1 MFIFLYITNKK
12 RCLEN
17 INFIIIN
24 LFLVIFTIKEDEF
37 NSSCEN
43 EISSISIEE
52 ENELKIQITKSII
65 SVLTELI
72 EKNQKNINNN
82 NLNFD
87 DDIFNSKSIPNIST
101 YDYLL
106 RIIEFSNIEENNL
119 ILSIIYIDK
128 IARIK
133 KITKYNIYKYLIT
146 SVLIALK
153 YNEDEIYNN
162 NYYSQIGGINY
173 EEIMQLEL
181 NFLVL
186 IDFNVYINNKTFEQY
201 KSALQLL
208 INNN

>member
-1 MFIFLYITNKK
+1 MSEKFNFYYNQSFFNHL
-12 RCLEN
+12 N
-17 INFIIIN
+17 I
-24 LFLVIFTIKEDEF
+24 KDDEF
-37 NSSCEN
+37 NSSFESD
-43 EISSISIEE
+43 ISSISIEE
-52 ENELKIQITKSII
+52 EKELKIQITKSII

-72 EKNQKNINNN
+72 EINQKNSHKN
-82 NLNFD
+82 NLNLD

-101 YDYLL
+101 YDYML
-106 RIIEFSNIEENNL
+106 RIVEYSNLEENTL
-119 ILSIIYIDK
+119 ILSLIYIDK

-173 EEIMQLEL
+173 EELMQLEL

>member
-1 MFIFLYITNKK
+1 MSGKYKFYYNQSFFSDY
-12 RCLEN
+12 
-17 INFIIIN
+17 
-24 LFLVIFTIKEDEF
+24 TIKEDEF

-82 NLNFD
+82 NLNLD

-101 YDYLL
+101 YDYML
-106 RIIEFSNIEENNL
+106 RIVEYSNLEENTL
-119 ILSIIYIDK
+119 ILSLIYIDK
-128 IARIK
+128 TAKIK
-133 KITKYNIYKYLIT
+133 KITKYNIHKYLIT

-173 EEIMQLEL
+173 EELMQLEL

-186 IDFNVYINNKTFEQY
+186 IDFNTHINNNTFEQY
-201 KSALQLL
+201 KYAL
-208 INNN
+208 INNK

>member
-1 MFIFLYITNKK
+1 MSGKYKFYYNQSFFSDY
-12 RCLEN
+12 
-17 INFIIIN
+17 
-24 LFLVIFTIKEDEF
+24 TIKEDEF

-101 YDYLL
+101 YDYML
-106 RIIEFSNIEENNL
+106 RIVEYSNLEENTL
-119 ILSIIYIDK
+119 ILSLIYIDK

-173 EEIMQLEL
+173 EELMELEL

>member
-1 MFIFLYITNKK
+1 MSGKYKFYYNQSFFSDY
-12 RCLEN
+12 
-17 INFIIIN
+17 
-24 LFLVIFTIKEDEF
+24 TIKEDEF

-101 YDYLL
+101 YDYML
-106 RIIEFSNIEENNL
+106 RIVEYSNLEENTL
-119 ILSIIYIDK
+119 ILSLIYVDK

-173 EEIMQLEL
+173 EELMQLEL

>member
-1 MFIFLYITNKK
+1 MSGKYKFYYNQSFFSDY
-12 RCLEN
+12 
-17 INFIIIN
+17 
-24 LFLVIFTIKEDEF
+24 TIKEDEF

-82 NLNFD
+82 NLNLD

-101 YDYLL
+101 YDYML
-106 RIIEFSNIEENNL
+106 RIVEYSNLEENTL
-119 ILSIIYIDK
+119 ILSLIYIDK

-173 EEIMQLEL
+173 EELMQLEL

>member
-1 MFIFLYITNKK
+1 M
-12 RCLEN
+12 
-17 INFIIIN
+17 
-24 LFLVIFTIKEDEF
+24 
-37 NSSCEN
+37 
-43 EISSISIEE
+43 
-52 ENELKIQITKSII
+52 
-65 SVLTELI
+65 TELI

-82 NLNFD
+82 NLNLD

-101 YDYLL
+101 YDYML
-106 RIIEFSNIEENNL
+106 RIVEYSNLEENTL
-119 ILSIIYIDK
+119 ILSLIYIDK

-173 EEIMQLEL
+173 EELMQLEL

>member
-106 RIIEFSNIEENNL
+106 RIIEFSNIEENTL
-119 ILSIIYIDK
+119 ILSLIYIDK

>member
-1 MFIFLYITNKK
+1 MSGKYKFYYNQSFFSDY
-12 RCLEN
+12 
-17 INFIIIN
+17 
-24 LFLVIFTIKEDEF
+24 TIKEDEF

-101 YDYLL
+101 YDYML
-106 RIIEFSNIEENNL
+106 RIVEYSNLEENTL
-119 ILSIIYIDK
+119 ILSLIYIDK

-173 EEIMQLEL
+173 EELMQLEL

>member
-1 MFIFLYITNKK
+1 MSGKYKFYYNQSFFSDY
-12 RCLEN
+12 
-17 INFIIIN
+17 
-24 LFLVIFTIKEDEF
+24 TIKDDEF
-37 NSSCEN
+37 NSSFESD
-43 EISSISIEE
+43 ISSISIEE
-52 ENELKIQITKSII
+52 EKELKIQITKSII

-106 RIIEFSNIEENNL
+106 RIIEFSNIEENTL
-119 ILSIIYIDK
+119 ILSLIYIDK
-128 IARIK
+128 IAKIK
-133 KITKYNIYKYLIT
+133 KITKYNIHKYLIT
-146 SVLIALK
+146 SALIALK
-153 YNEDEIYNN
+153 YNEDEIYQNH
-162 NYYSQIGGINY
+162 YYSQIGGINY
-173 EEIMQLEL
+173 EELMELEL

-186 IDFNVYINNKTFEQY
+186 IDFNVYINNETFEQY

>member
-1 MFIFLYITNKK
+1 MSGKYKFYYNQSFFSDY
-12 RCLEN
+12 
-17 INFIIIN
+17 
-24 LFLVIFTIKEDEF
+24 TIKEDEF

-82 NLNFD
+82 NLNLD

-101 YDYLL
+101 YDYML
-106 RIIEFSNIEENNL
+106 RIVEYSNLEENTL
-119 ILSIIYIDK
+119 ILSLIYIDK

-162 NYYSQIGGINY
+162 NYYSQIGGINN
-173 EEIMQLEL
+173 EELMQLEL

-186 IDFNVYINNKTFEQY
+186 IDFNTHINNNTFEQY
-201 KSALQLL
+201 KYAL
-208 INNN
+208 INNK

>member
-1 MFIFLYITNKK
+1 MSGKYKFYYNQSFFSDY
-12 RCLEN
+12 
-17 INFIIIN
+17 
-24 LFLVIFTIKEDEF
+24 TIKEDEF

-101 YDYLL
+101 YDYML
-106 RIIEFSNIEENNL
+106 RIVEYSNLEENTL
-119 ILSIIYIDK
+119 ILSLIYIDK

-173 EEIMQLEL
+173 EELMQLEL

-208 INNN
+208 IYNN

>member
-1 MFIFLYITNKK
+1 MSGKYKFYYNQSFFSDY
-12 RCLEN
+12 
-17 INFIIIN
+17 
-24 LFLVIFTIKEDEF
+24 TIKEDEF

-82 NLNFD
+82 NLNLD

-101 YDYLL
+101 YDYML
-106 RIIEFSNIEENNL
+106 RIVEYSNLEENTL
-119 ILSIIYIDK
+119 ILSLIYIDK

-173 EEIMQLEL
+173 EELMQLEL

-201 KSALQLL
+201 KSALQLI

>member
-1 MFIFLYITNKK
+1 MSGKYKFYYNQSFFSDY
-12 RCLEN
+12 
-17 INFIIIN
+17 
-24 LFLVIFTIKEDEF
+24 TIKEDEF

-101 YDYLL
+101 YDYML
-106 RIIEFSNIEENNL
+106 RIVEYSNLEENTL
-119 ILSIIYIDK
+119 ILSLIYIDK

-173 EEIMQLEL
+173 EELMQLEL

-186 IDFNVYINNKTFEQY
+186 IDFNVYINNETFEQY

>member
-1 MFIFLYITNKK
+1 MSGKYKFYYNQSFFSDY
-12 RCLEN
+12 
-17 INFIIIN
+17 
-24 LFLVIFTIKEDEF
+24 TIKEDEF

-82 NLNFD
+82 NLNLD

-101 YDYLL
+101 YDYML
-106 RIIEFSNIEENNL
+106 RIVEYSNLEENTL
-119 ILSIIYIDK
+119 ILSLIYIDK

-153 YNEDEIYNN
+153 YN
-162 NYYSQIGGINY
+162 
-173 EEIMQLEL
+173 
-181 NFLVL
+181 
-186 IDFNVYINNKTFEQY
+186 
-201 KSALQLL
+201 
-208 INNN
+208 

>member
-1 MFIFLYITNKK
+1 MSGKYKFYYNQSFFSDY
-12 RCLEN
+12 
-17 INFIIIN
+17 
-24 LFLVIFTIKEDEF
+24 TIKEDEF

-72 EKNQKNINNN
+72 EINQKNSHKN
-82 NLNFD
+82 NLNLD

-101 YDYLL
+101 YDYML
-106 RIIEFSNIEENNL
+106 RIVEYSNLEENTL
-119 ILSIIYIDK
+119 ILSLIYIDK

-173 EEIMQLEL
+173 EELMQLEL